1 MAWEVYMWTRCGCSC
16 VMDAEYMARVVT
28 SFVREL
34 CRILRW
40 LNMICVAL
48 SPRMLKGVG
57 FFIVLVG
64 WKRSMRRGC
73 QYGDGVS
80 RVGW

>member
-48 SPRMLKGVG
+48 SPRMLRRWILYRACGLEAVDEEG
-57 FFIVLVG
+57 LLV
-64 WKRSMRRGC
+64 W
-73 QYGDGVS
+73 
-80 RVGW
+80 